1 MSKQLNCVESCL
13 SARECFELLLS
24 ACAMLFRFIIVHIAS
39 VQSGVSQGSAISM
52 SLKSRINAR
61 PIAHARFTGT
71 AFPICLYWS
80 LSVPA
85 NCQSSGNVCIR
96 AYSLIVN
103 GRVSSGWQRSVCFWH
118 GEQVR
123 VSDGSSRARR
133 RAIPVFPPPRN
144 QLPPIYSFATSSGR
158 SLQSPP

>member
-1 MSKQLNCVESCL
+1 MQNPWIDALCLHKRKQNVTKKVSSHINSQLKPHCHGSWATLLMPLCKKPDLMSKQLNCVESCL

-103 GRVSSGWQRSVCFWH
+103 GRVSSGW
-118 GEQVR
+118 
-123 VSDGSSRARR
+123 
-133 RAIPVFPPPRN
+133 
-144 QLPPIYSFATSSGR
+144 
-158 SLQSPP
+158 